1 MIPRQ
6 ANSTLQ
12 RLAKGFPIVAIT
24 GPRQSGKTTLAR
36 HVFPSKTY
44 ISLENPEELEFAN
57 SDPRRFLARFDNGAI
72 LDEVQRCPALLSWL
86 QTLVDERA
94 IMGDFVLTGSS
105 QFELIAGITQS
116 LAGRVGRVELL
127 PLSVNELSASGKLP
141 SELNTLLLQG
151 GYPSL
156 YDRDISPQDWFGNY
170 IATYIER
177 DVRQLIAIR
186 DLSQFQRFVK
196 MCAAR
201 SGQLLNL
208 TALGADC
215 GLSATTAREWL
226 SVLEASYL
234 VMRLQPHH
242 ENFGKRLVKSPKLYF
257 LDVGLMAWLLGI
269 RDTNTLDTHASRGA
283 LFETF
288 VVSEL
293 VKHRF
298 NQGEASDLYFW
309 RDSTGNEVDVVFETP
324 DGLQAIEIKSGST
337 FAPDWIKGLN
347 KWQSIAGVSKRQ
359 PQIIYGGATG
369 FERESCQVMGWQMG
383 AGKLTQPLQPKP
395 PNKA

>member
-6 ANSTLQ
+6 ATSTLQ
-12 RLAKGFPIVAIT
+12 RLAKGFPILALT
-24 GPRQSGKTTLAR
+24 GPRQSGKTTLAK
-36 HVFPSKTY
+36 HVFAQKAY
-44 ISLENPEELEFAN
+44 VSLENPDELEFAN
-57 SDPRRFLARFDNGAI
+57 SDPRRFLARFDQGAI

-86 QTLVDERA
+86 QTLVDERGV
-94 IMGDFVLTGSS
+94 MGDFVLTGSA

-127 PLSVNELSASGKLP
+127 PLTAQELKAANKLP
-141 SELNTLLLQG
+141 SDLNTMLLQG

-156 YDRDISPQDWFGNY
+156 YNRDVSPQDWFSNY

-177 DVRQLIAIR
+177 DVRQLIAVR

-215 GLSATTAREWL
+215 GLSANTAREWL

-234 VMRLQPHH
+234 VTRLQPHH
-242 ENFGKRLVKSPKLYF
+242 QNFGKRLVKSPKLYF

-269 RDTNTLDTHASRGA
+269 RDANTLDTHAARGA

-293 VKHRF
+293 IKQRF
-298 NQGEASDLYFW
+298 NQGQASDLFFW
-309 RDSTGNEVDVVFETP
+309 RDSTGHEVDVLLGTP
-324 DGLQAIEIKSGST
+324 AGLQAIEIKSGST
-337 FAPDWIKGLN
+337 FAADWIKSLK
-347 KWQSIAGVSKRQ
+347 KWQTLAGNDALP
-359 PQIIYGGATG
+359 PQIIFGGTG
-369 FERESCQVMGWQMG
+369 LYERENCQVKGWQ
-383 AGKLTQPLQPKP
+383 
-395 PNKA
+395 NIE

>member
-6 ANSTLQ
+6 ATSTLQ
-12 RLAKGFPIVAIT
+12 RLAKGFPILALT
-24 GPRQSGKTTLAR
+24 GPRQSGKTTLAK
-36 HVFPSKTY
+36 HVFAQKAY
-44 ISLENPEELEFAN
+44 VSLENPDELEFAN
-57 SDPRRFLARFDNGAI
+57 TDPRRFLARFDQGAI

-86 QTLVDERA
+86 QTLVDERGV
-94 IMGDFVLTGSS
+94 MGDFVLTGSA

-116 LAGRVGRVELL
+116 LAGRVGRIELL
-127 PLSVNELSASGKLP
+127 PLSTAELKAANKLP
-141 SELNTLLLQG
+141 KDLNTMLLQG

-156 YDRDISPQDWFGNY
+156 YDRDVSPQDWFGNY

-177 DVRQLIAIR
+177 DVRQLIAVR

-208 TALGADC
+208 TSLGADC
-215 GLSATTAREWL
+215 GLSANTAREWL

-234 VMRLQPHH
+234 VTRLQPHH
-242 ENFGKRLVKSPKLYF
+242 QNFGKRLVKSPKLYF

-269 RDTNTLDTHASRGA
+269 RDANTLDTHAARGA

-293 VKHRF
+293 IKQRF
-298 NQGEASDLYFW
+298 NQGQASDLYFW
-309 RDSTGNEVDVVFETP
+309 RDSAGHEVDVLLETP
-324 DGLQAIEIKSGST
+324 TGLQAIEIKSGST
-337 FAPDWIKGLN
+337 FATDWIKSLK
-347 KWQSIAGVSKRQ
+347 KWQTLAGGDALT
-359 PQIIYGGATG
+359 PQLIFGGTG
-369 FERESCQVMGWQMG
+369 LYEREDCKVMGWQN
-383 AGKLTQPLQPKP
+383 LS
-395 PNKA
+395 

>member
-1 MIPRQ
+1 
-6 ANSTLQ
+6 
-12 RLAKGFPIVAIT
+12 
-24 GPRQSGKTTLAR
+24 
-36 HVFPSKTY
+36 
-44 ISLENPEELEFAN
+44 LENPEELEFAN

-94 IMGDFVLTGSS
+94 VMGDFVLTGSS

-127 PLSVNELSASGKLP
+127 PLSVHELSASGKLP

-156 YDRDISPQDWFGNY
+156 YDRTISPQDWFGNY

-309 RDSTGNEVDVVFETP
+309 RDSTGNEVDVVFDTP

-337 FAPDWIKGLN
+337 FAPDWVKGLN
-347 KWQSIAGVSKRQ
+347 KWQFIAGVSKRQ

-369 FERESCQVMGWQMG
+369 YERENCQVVGWQMG
-383 AGKLTQPLQPKP
+383 AGKLTPSLQSKP
-395 PNKA
+395 PNKE

>member
-1 MIPRQ
+1 
-6 ANSTLQ
+6 
-12 RLAKGFPIVAIT
+12 
-24 GPRQSGKTTLAR
+24 
-36 HVFPSKTY
+36 
-44 ISLENPEELEFAN
+44 
-57 SDPRRFLARFDNGAI
+57 
-72 LDEVQRCPALLSWL
+72 
-86 QTLVDERA
+86 
-94 IMGDFVLTGSS
+94 
-105 QFELIAGITQS
+105 
-116 LAGRVGRVELL
+116 
-127 PLSVNELSASGKLP
+127 
-141 SELNTLLLQG
+141 
-151 GYPSL
+151 
-156 YDRDISPQDWFGNY
+156 
-170 IATYIER
+170 
-177 DVRQLIAIR
+177 
-186 DLSQFQRFVK
+186 

-208 TALGADC
+208 TGLGADC

-226 SVLEASYL
+226 TVLEASYL

-288 VVSEL
+288 VVGEL
-293 VKHRF
+293 IKHRF

-309 RDSTGNEVDVVFETP
+309 RDSTGNEVDVVFETS

-369 FERESCQVMGWQMG
+369 YERESCQVVGWQMG
-383 AGKLTQPLQPKP
+383 ADKLTHPLQPKP

>member
-6 ANSTLQ
+6 ATSTLQ
-12 RLAKGFPIVAIT
+12 RLAKGFPILALT
-24 GPRQSGKTTLAR
+24 GPRQSGKTTLAK
-36 HVFPSKTY
+36 HVFAQKAY
-44 ISLENPEELEFAN
+44 VSLENPDELEFAN
-57 SDPRRFLARFDNGAI
+57 SDPRRFLARFDQGAI

-86 QTLVDERA
+86 QTLVDERGV
-94 IMGDFVLTGSS
+94 MGDFVLTGSA

-127 PLSVNELSASGKLP
+127 PLSAQELKAANKLP
-141 SELNTLLLQG
+141 SDLNTMLLQG

-156 YDRDISPQDWFGNY
+156 YDREVSPQDWFSNY

-177 DVRQLIAIR
+177 DVRQLIAVR

-208 TALGADC
+208 TSLGADC
-215 GLSATTAREWL
+215 GLSANTAREWL

-234 VMRLQPHH
+234 VTRLQPHH
-242 ENFGKRLVKSPKLYF
+242 QNFGKRLVKSPKLYF

-269 RDTNTLDTHASRGA
+269 RDAQTLDTHASRGA

-293 VKHRF
+293 IKQRF
-298 NQGEASDLYFW
+298 NQGQASDLYFW
-309 RDSTGNEVDVVFETP
+309 RDSTGHEVDVLLDTP
-324 DGLQAIEIKSGST
+324 AGLKAIEIKSGST
-337 FAPDWIKGLN
+337 FAADWIKGLQ
-347 KWQSIAGVSKRQ
+347 KWRSLSGSDSLQ
-359 PQIIYGGATG
+359 PQIIFGGTG
-369 FERESCQVMGWQMG
+369 LYEREDCQVIDWQ
-383 AGKLTQPLQPKP
+383 
-395 PNKA
+395 NIS